1 MDVPLGAVQQLSLT
15 IAWTV
20 QGPQDLQGHVLC
32 SRGLPWGP
40 QVWGMGTE
48 LLTCVSE

>member
-32 SRGLPWGP
+32 SGGSAVGSSSLGDGDRTAHLC
-40 QVWGMGTE
+40 Q
-48 LLTCVSE
+48 